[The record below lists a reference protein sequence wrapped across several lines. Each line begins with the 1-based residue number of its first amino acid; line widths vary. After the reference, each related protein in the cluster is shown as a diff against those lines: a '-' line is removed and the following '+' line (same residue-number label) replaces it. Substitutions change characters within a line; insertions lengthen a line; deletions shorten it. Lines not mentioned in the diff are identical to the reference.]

1 MNTPPQGPA
10 QAAPTP
16 RNPAN
21 RKPQGPPQGSAH
33 PQQPQQQRPGPPP
46 MQYQQQA
53 PQYPTGQPHFPPR
66 QQGAY
71 GPPQNRAFRDGP
83 DTQPPNSYPLR
94 DLQPSPYAQNAQQP
108 HSQSPGH
115 GMSPGFNPAIRT
127 NPFNNHHYGS
137 GFNGVDSEDESLNPP
152 NRRDTTFSSSSQ
164 NSLFHGNDS
173 EGKFFFYSFNSRYL
187 IMSFS
192 RPPPFYFITFRFV
205 LSLLFVSF
213 GTCRSCVHN
222 PSRCGDKYVSFSCS
236 MLSSIY
242 RSHSLGNLIRA
253 YPFSSLLLFLSD

>member
-1 MNTPPQGPA
+1 MQ
-10 QAAPTP
+10 
-16 RNPAN
+16 
-21 RKPQGPPQGSAH
+21 H
-33 PQQPQQQRPGPPP
+33 QQ
-46 MQYQQQA
+46 QQQA

-83 DTQPPNSYPLR
+83 DMQSPNSYPLR

-127 NPFNNHHYGS
+127 NPFNNHHYGG
-137 GFNGVDSEDESLNPP
+137 GFNGADSEDESLNPP

-173 EGKFFFYSFNSRYL
+173 DGKLFFSNSRSR
-187 IMSFS
+187 IMS
-192 RPPPFYFITFRFV
+192 RPFPFCLWHVHCRHTHSLALISFRTLAPFCFLGYLQIV
-205 LSLLFVSF
+205 RAQPTTML
-213 GTCRSCVHN
+213 
-222 PSRCGDKYVSFSCS
+222 RCICYSTPRQ
-236 MLSSIY
+236 Y
-242 RSHSLGNLIRA
+242 RSPGNLI
-253 YPFSSLLLFLSD
+253 

>member
-1 MNTPPQGPA
+1 
-10 QAAPTP
+10 
-16 RNPAN
+16 
-21 RKPQGPPQGSAH
+21 
-33 PQQPQQQRPGPPP
+33 

-137 GFNGVDSEDESLNPP
+137 GFSGVDSEDESLNPP

-173 EGKFFFYSFNSRYL
+173 EGKFFFLFFQFSLSDNVFFSSSTVLFHHLSFRTL
-187 IMSFS
+187 A
-192 RPPPFYFITFRFV
+192 PFRFLWYLQIVRAQPTTMRRQICLV
-205 LSLLFVSF
+205 LMFDAEFNISFPFPWQLNLGVSLFFSF
-213 GTCRSCVHN
+213 F
-222 PSRCGDKYVSFSCS
+222 PFFCS
-236 MLSSIY
+236 
-242 RSHSLGNLIRA
+242 
-253 YPFSSLLLFLSD
+253 